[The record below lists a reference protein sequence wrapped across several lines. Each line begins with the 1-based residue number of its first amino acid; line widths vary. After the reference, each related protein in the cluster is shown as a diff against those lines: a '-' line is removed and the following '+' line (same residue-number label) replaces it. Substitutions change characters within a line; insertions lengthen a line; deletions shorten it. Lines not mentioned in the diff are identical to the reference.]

1 MGGSKQIIQI
11 ILSGSLF
18 HSEFDL
24 LVALS
29 RVEVVAPGVGLDK
42 GYSGL
47 LDFFVG
53 ALEIR
58 IDRLQSD
65 WTLEEGGL
73 IKIAIF
79 FLLLGNSLF
88 LVFEVS
94 VDRRLLVCHATL

>member
-1 MGGSKQIIQI
+1 M
-11 ILSGSLF
+11 
-18 HSEFDL
+18 
-24 LVALS
+24 S

-47 LDFFVG
+47 LDFFVW

-79 FLLLGNSLF
+79 FHLLRLSILQILEVLIDVALF
-88 LVFEVS
+88 IGHS
-94 VDRRLLVCHATL
+94 RRNHHRLFHDAPTDGTEQEIGH